1 MFALYMGINFLGKC
15 WKARLKD
22 FPADLKKTHKSDFF
36 GNCQNS
42 HILHFKD
49 VTHPFSHNYKL
60 AGRPVELAI
69 MVL

>member
-15 WKARLKD
+15 WKAWLKD
-22 FPADLKKTHKSDFF
+22 FSADLKKTHKSD
-36 GNCQNS
+36 CQNS

-60 AGRPVELAI
+60 AGRLVELAI